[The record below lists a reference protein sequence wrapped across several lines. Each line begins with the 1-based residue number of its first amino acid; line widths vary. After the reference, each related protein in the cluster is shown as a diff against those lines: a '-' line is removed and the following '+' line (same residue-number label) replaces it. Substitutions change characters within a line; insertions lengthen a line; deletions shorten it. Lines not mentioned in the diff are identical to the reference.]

1 MVLQKLTWVLCMMCS
16 PLYSAPHQFFRQL
29 LADPEVF
36 TQDPYEASLF
46 YVPAWT

>member
-1 MVLQKLTWVLCMMCS
+1 MADTCIVMLRS
-16 PLYSAPHQFFRQL
+16 PIYSATHQFFRQL

-46 YVPAWT
+46 YVPSWM